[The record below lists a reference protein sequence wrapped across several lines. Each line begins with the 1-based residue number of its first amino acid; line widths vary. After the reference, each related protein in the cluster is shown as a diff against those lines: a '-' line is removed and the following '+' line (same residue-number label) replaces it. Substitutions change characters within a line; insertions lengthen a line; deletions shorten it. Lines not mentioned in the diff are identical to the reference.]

1 MRRVSMTDV
10 TNILDENHIDAL
22 VSSLDDAAFQAVLD
36 SDREPPSADLIELKI
51 GALFGYEG
59 LLAAIDLKSSLY
71 GAEPRLARE
80 ALSGSQRV
88 FEQWQAYIFA
98 AVECRRIE
106 MRDLLLLT
114 ATGLAARRPTEL
126 RQLLGLEAIGT
137 LLEAPNDDAAWPLRV
152 QAAVTHALIL
162 TARQRDRHDVEAAK
176 AVVAQLSAIQ
186 AETDRE
192 WLASAPREDQAA
204 LTLLSLYHAAQ
215 ATVVIVSYLLEG
227 EVRGRRGQMLN
238 AATELEVLLNKAH
251 QYAELSSDP
260 ELMTWT
266 RSVALIVAKLRSDSI
281 WSNGLNITE
290 KIDSLMRNMS
300 TREGAIYSML
310 PSQQEALGS
319 NLLDPRQEAV
329 VLQMPTSSG
338 KTLMAELAA
347 VQTLSS
353 YADAKIVYLTPTRA
367 LATQVKRTL
376 GADLADL
383 DILVTAAGSAFEEDP
398 FELALL
404 EQVKGVVVSTPEK
417 LDLLLR
423 AHANWFSTVRLVI
436 VDEAHLLKDGERG
449 VRLELLLANL
459 RREHTHIR
467 LLLLT
472 PFVENAKDVADWL
485 STGRSHEVGVQWR
498 PSRLIVGLTKFTGHA
513 SAGTRAIEIE
523 WKEPHRPNNVISPT
537 RLPLTAEERAELK
550 RPSVRSNVV
559 VLCKRLR
566 AFGPSLAMFPGSR
579 INAEEAA
586 LAIAGTKPVIDPAE
600 APPEFRVALA
610 LATADYGANSD
621 LAKCLSRGV
630 AYHHSALSGELRY
643 LVERLAAL
651 GVLDFIAATT
661 TLAQGMN
668 FPVSSVVIHSV
679 AKPYSGPLSPGEF
692 WNIAGR
698 AGRVGL
704 SEKGVVV
711 FANPSHRDEW
721 ERYTTYLNERIDSA
735 LASAIGKI
743 KETDSIKWTYR
754 INEGIRPFIQ
764 YLGHAVASLGARET
778 QAELE
783 RLVTASFAGKSA
795 GTRASLMR
803 LARRY
808 VAEVSGK
815 QAGYMK
821 AADQTGLA
829 SFSFDELYAS
839 IGSDPVLARGN
850 AVEIQARDGLKHL
863 IDALVKLPELSL
875 ALEKGHGTIN
885 TQLVA
890 DVVHQ
895 WMNGAAIY
903 EIAPSFKGD
912 DEAERI
918 REAGKYVFGKV
929 SQTMSW
935 GAHAYLRGRDML
947 ANDTS
952 SLDDERRMLPA
963 YIQYGVNDPGA
974 VLASMFG
981 VPRQAATGIA
991 EQYAARNG
999 DLQPGDNAR
1008 FRAFLEESP
1017 VEVWRDAMIGS
1028 RVENLV
1034 SPDDLRQVWRDA
1046 QGLRPAL
1053 HAGTA

>member
-10 TNILDENHIDAL
+10 SNILDASHIDQL
-22 VSSLDDAAFQAVLD
+22 VSALDDAAFQAVLD
-36 SDREPPSADLIELKI
+36 SNREPPGADLIELKI
-51 GALFGYEG
+51 GALFSFEE
-59 LLAAIDLKSSLY
+59 LLADIELEPSLY

-98 AVECRRIE
+98 AVERRRVE

-126 RQLLGLEAIGT
+126 RQLLGLDAIGT
-137 LLEAPNDDAAWPLRV
+137 LLGAANADATWPLRI
-152 QAAVTHALIL
+152 QSAVTRALIL
-162 TARQRDRHDVEAAK
+162 TARQRDRDDIEAARA
-176 AVVAQLSAIQ
+176 AVGELSALQ

-192 WLASAPREDQAA
+192 WLADAPRKDQAA

-215 ATVVIVSYLLEG
+215 ATVVVVSYLLEG
-227 EVRGRRGQMLN
+227 EVRGRRGQTLN
-238 AATELEVLLNKAH
+238 IATELEVLLNKAH

-266 RSVALIVAKLRSDSI
+266 RSVALIAAKLRSDSI
-281 WSNGLNITE
+281 WSNGLNINE
-290 KIDSLMRNMS
+290 KIDSLIRNMS

-347 VQTLSS
+347 VQTISS

-376 GADLADL
+376 GADLSDL

-404 EQVKGVVVSTPEK
+404 EQAKGVVVSTPEK

-423 AHANWFSTVRLVI
+423 AHADWFSNVRLVI

-449 VRLELLLANL
+449 ARLELLLANL

-485 STGRSHEVGVQWR
+485 STGRGHEVGVQWR
-498 PSRLIVGLTKFTGHA
+498 PSRLIVGLTKFTGR
-513 SAGTRAIEIE
+513 AGTRAIEIE
-523 WKEPHRPNNVISPT
+523 WKEPHRPSNKISLT
-537 RLPLTAEERAELK
+537 RLPLTVAEREELK
-550 RPSVRSNVV
+550 RPSVRSNTV

-579 INAEEAA
+579 VNAEEAA
-586 LAIAGTKPVIDPAE
+586 LAIAATKPVFDPRK
-600 APPEFRVALA
+600 APAEFRVALA

-630 AYHHSALSGELRY
+630 AFHHSALSGELRY

-711 FANPSHRDEW
+711 FANPKHRDEW
-721 ERYTTYLNERIDSA
+721 ERYTTYLDERIDSA
-735 LASAIGKI
+735 LTSAIEKI
-743 KETDSIKWTYR
+743 DQTDTIKWTYK

-764 YLGHAVASLGARET
+764 YLGHAVATLGARET
-778 QAELE
+778 QSELE
-783 RLVTASFAGKSA
+783 RLVSASFAGRSVR
-795 GTRASLMR
+795 TRDSLMR

-815 QAGYMK
+815 QPGYMK
-821 AADQTGLA
+821 TADQTGLA

-850 AVEIQARDGLKHL
+850 AAEMQARDGLKHL

-903 EIAPSFKGD
+903 QIAPSFSGEH
-912 DEAERI
+912 EAERI

-929 SQTMSW
+929 SQTVSW

-947 ANDTS
+947 ANDTPS
-952 SLDDERRMLPA
+952 SDDERQMLPA

-981 VPRQAATGIA
+981 VPRQAAPGIA
-991 EQYAARNG
+991 AQFAARNG
-999 DLQPGDNAR
+999 DLRPGDNAR
-1008 FRAFLEESP
+1008 FRTFLEDSP
-1017 VEVWRDAMIGS
+1017 VEVWRDAIAGS

-1046 QGLRPAL
+1046 QGLRA
-1053 HAGTA
+1053 ARGARTA

>member
-1 MRRVSMTDV
+1 MTDV
-10 TNILDENHIDAL
+10 ENILNASHLDTL
-22 VSSLDDAAFQAVLD
+22 VSALDDAAFQAVLD
-36 SDREPPSADLIELKI
+36 VSREPPSADLIELKV
-51 GALFGYEG
+51 GALFGYEE
-59 LLAAIDLKSSLY
+59 LLASTDLGSNLFGS
-71 GAEPRLARE
+71 EPRLVRE
-80 ALSGSQRV
+80 ALDGSQRV

-98 AVECRRIE
+98 AIERRTVE

-126 RQLLGLEAIGT
+126 RQLLGLGT
-137 LLEAPNDDAAWPLRV
+137 IDALLKASDDSTAWPLRV
-152 QAAVTHALIL
+152 QATVSRALIL
-162 TARQRDRHDVEAAK
+162 TARQRDRHDIEAARAMIDK
-176 AVVAQLSAIQ
+176 LAELQ
-186 AETDRE
+186 AGADRN
-192 WLASAPREDQAA
+192 WLAEAPREDQAA
-204 LTLLSLYHAAQ
+204 LTLLALYHAAH
-215 ATVVIVSYLLEG
+215 ATVAIVSYLLDG
-227 EVRGRRGQMLN
+227 EVRGTRGQTLN
-238 AATELEVLLNKAH
+238 VQTELEMLLNKAH

-266 RSVALIVAKLRSDSI
+266 RSIALIAAKLRSDSI
-281 WSNGLNITE
+281 WSNGLNITQ
-290 KIDSLMRNMS
+290 KIDALIRNMS
-300 TREGAIYSML
+300 AREGAIYSML
-310 PSQQEALGS
+310 PSQQEALS
-319 NLLDPRQEAV
+319 NNLLDPRQDAI

-347 VQTLSS
+347 VQTVSS
-353 YADAKIVYLTPTRA
+353 YEDAKIVYLTPTRA

-376 GADLADL
+376 GADLSDL

-423 AHANWFSTVRLVI
+423 AHSDWFAGVRLII

-472 PFVENAKDVADWL
+472 PFVENARDVADWL
-485 STGRSHEVGVQWR
+485 SAGRSHEVGVQWR
-498 PSRLIVGLTKFTGHA
+498 PSRLIVGLTKLTGR
-513 SAGTRAIEIE
+513 GRTRAIEIE
-523 WKEPHRPNNVISPT
+523 WKEPHRPSNAISST
-537 RLPLTAEERAELK
+537 RLPLTEAERKEMKPPSARANAVIL
-550 RPSVRSNVV
+550 S
-559 VLCKRLR
+559 KRLR

-579 INAEEAA
+579 LNAEVAA
-586 LAIAGTKPVIDPAE
+586 LSIAATNPIVDAAA
-600 APPEFRVALA
+600 APPEFRVAIA
-610 LATADYGANSD
+610 LATADYGSNSD
-621 LAKCLSRGV
+621 LVKCLSRGV
-630 AYHHSALSGELRY
+630 AFHHSALSGELRY
-643 LVERLAAL
+643 LVERLATL

-679 AKPYSGPLSPGEF
+679 TKPRSGPLSPGEF

-711 FANPSHRDEW
+711 FANPEHREDW
-721 ERYTTYLNERIDSA
+721 ERYTTYLSERIDSA
-735 LASAIGKI
+735 LTSAIGRI
-743 KETDSIKWTYR
+743 NESDTIKWTYK

-764 YLGHAVASLGARET
+764 YLGHAVASLGVRET

-783 RLVTASFAGKSA
+783 RLVTASLAGKSA
-795 GTRASLMR
+795 ETRHALMR

-808 VAEVSGK
+808 VSEVSGK
-815 QAGYMK
+815 QSGYMK

-839 IGSDPVLARGN
+839 IGSDPVLTRGD
-850 AVEIQARDGLKHL
+850 ASELQARDGLKHL

-875 ALEKGHGTIN
+875 ALEKGHGAIN
-885 TQLVA
+885 TELVA

-903 EIAPSFKGD
+903 EIAPAFTGD

-929 SQTMSW
+929 SQTVSW
-935 GAHAYLRGRDML
+935 GAHAYLRGRDMI
-947 ANDTS
+947 ADDQQS
-952 SLDDERRMLPA
+952 PKDERRMLPA

-991 EQYAARNG
+991 AQYRARHG
-999 DLQPGDNAR
+999 VLEPGDNMR
-1008 FRAFLEESP
+1008 FRSFLENSP
-1017 VEVWRDAMIGS
+1017 VEVWRGALTGS
-1028 RVENLV
+1028 RVDGLV
-1034 SPDDLRQVWRDA
+1034 SADDLRQVWRDA
-1046 QGLRPAL
+1046 QGLRAVSG
-1053 HAGTA
+1053 AETV

>member
-1 MRRVSMTDV
+1 MTDV
-10 TNILDENHIDAL
+10 GNILDASHLDAL
-22 VSSLDDAAFQAVLD
+22 VSALDDAAFQAMLD
-36 SDREPPSADLIELKI
+36 SKREPPAADLIELKI
-51 GALFGYEG
+51 GALLGYEE
-59 LLAAIDLKSSLY
+59 LLSAIDLESSLY
-71 GAEPRLARE
+71 GAAPRLALE

-88 FEQWQAYIFA
+88 FEQWQAYIVA
-98 AVECRRIE
+98 AVERRRVE

-126 RQLLGLEAIGT
+126 RQLLGLDAIANV
-137 LLEAPNDDAAWPLRV
+137 LRAPDDDAAWPLRV
-152 QAAVTHALIL
+152 QAAVSRALVL
-162 TARQRDRHDVEAAK
+162 TARQRDRDDIESARAVIGELAA
-176 AVVAQLSAIQ
+176 LQ
-186 AETDRE
+186 AETDRA
-192 WLASAPREDQAA
+192 WLADAAREDQAA

-215 ATVVIVSYLLEG
+215 ATVVIVTYLLEG
-227 EVRGRRGQMLN
+227 GVRGRRGRMLN
-238 AATELEVLLNKAH
+238 VATELEVLLNKAH

-266 RSVALIVAKLRSDSI
+266 RSVALIAAKLRSDSI
-281 WSNGLNITE
+281 WSNGLNITQ
-290 KIDSLMRNMS
+290 KIDALIRNMS

-310 PSQQEALGS
+310 PSQQEALS
-319 NLLDPRQEAV
+319 NNLLDPRQEAV

-347 VQTLSS
+347 VQTVSS
-353 YADAKIVYLTPTRA
+353 YADAKIIYLTPTRA
-367 LATQVKRTL
+367 LATQVRRTL
-376 GADLADL
+376 GADLSEL
-383 DILVTAAGSAFEEDP
+383 DIVVTAAGSAFEEDP

-404 EQVKGVVVSTPEK
+404 EQAKGIVVSTPEK

-423 AHANWFSTVRLVI
+423 AHSNWFATVRLII

-485 STGRSHEVGVQWR
+485 SAGRSHEVDVQWR
-498 PSRLIVGLTKFTGHA
+498 PSRLIVGLTKFTGRG
-513 SAGTRAIEIE
+513 STRAIEIE
-523 WKEPHRPNNVISPT
+523 WKEPHRPNNAISPT
-537 RLPLTAEERAELK
+537 RLPLTAEEREELSP
-550 RPSVRSNVV
+550 PSVRSNVV

-586 LAIAGTKPVIDPAE
+586 LAIAGAKPALDPEE

-610 LATADYGANSD
+610 LATADYGTNSD

-630 AYHHSALSGELRY
+630 AFHHSALSGELRY

-679 AKPYSGPLSPGEF
+679 AKPYAGPLSPGEF

-698 AGRVGL
+698 AGRVGF

-711 FANPSHRDEW
+711 FANPRHRDEW
-721 ERYTTYLNERIDSA
+721 ERYTTYLTERIDSA
-735 LASAIGKI
+735 LTSAIEKI
-743 KETDSIKWTYR
+743 KETDTIKWTYK

-764 YLGHAVASLGARET
+764 YLGHAVASLGVRET
-778 QAELE
+778 QVELE
-783 RLVTASFAGKSA
+783 RLVTASFAGRSA
-795 GTRASLMR
+795 GTRDALLR

-815 QAGYMK
+815 HPRYMK
-821 AADQTGLA
+821 TADQTGLA

-839 IGSDPVLARGN
+839 IGSDPVLARGD
-850 AVEIQARDGLKHL
+850 AAQMQGRDGLKHL

-875 ALEKGHGTIN
+875 ALERGHGTIN

-890 DVVHQ
+890 DVVYQ

-903 EIAPSFKGD
+903 EIAPAFDGE

-929 SQTMSW
+929 SQTVSW

-952 SLDDERRMLPA
+952 PSDDERRMLPA
-963 YIQYGVNDPGA
+963 YIQYGVNDPGS

-981 VPRQAATGIA
+981 VPRQAARGIA
-991 EQYAARNG
+991 AQYAARNG
-999 DLQPGDNAR
+999 DLHPGDNAR
-1008 FRAFLEESP
+1008 FRSFLEESP
-1017 VEVWRDAMIGS
+1017 VEVWADAMTGS
-1028 RVENLV
+1028 RVEGLV
-1034 SPDDLRQVWRDA
+1034 SAEDLRQVWRDA
-1046 QGLRPAL
+1046 QGLRA
-1053 HAGTA
+1053 ARAAETARQDN